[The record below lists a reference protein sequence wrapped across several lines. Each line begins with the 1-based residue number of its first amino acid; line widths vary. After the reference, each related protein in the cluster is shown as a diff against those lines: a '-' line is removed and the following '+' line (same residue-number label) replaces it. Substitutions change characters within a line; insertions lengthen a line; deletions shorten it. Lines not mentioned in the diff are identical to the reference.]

1 MSSSLNI
8 AQVLPPRG
16 SSWGELGYDTLRRGV
31 GGRETAVLKLA
42 EQWALAGHKVTCF
55 VPRQTSARYLMGDG
69 EVQLV
74 PQEAALH
81 VLAASIFDAVVAW
94 ECPRYLGAVPEG
106 TLRIVGMQVAH
117 LIEDFD
123 PSVVDRYVCLSPWAA
138 DFLAEQSNID
148 RNMIDTVPNG
158 ISLERFQVDFQAPE
172 HPRCVYTS
180 SPDRGLHHMMRLWPT
195 LNRQLFGGA
204 GEFVVGYGARR
215 WMNSN
220 VRWSHNLQADVVAQL
235 EEGFKQT
242 GVTDAGLLGQD
253 ELAKLQ
259 LGATLMTYSCDTMQ
273 PTETGCITVCEGFA
287 ARLPVVTTA
296 CDCLESEYRDVTEMI
311 DLPFDD
317 QAFIDACGR
326 ALEPTRRKELQDTAY
341 EFVKERTWEKT
352 SRAWM
357 DVLAGQTVT
366 S

>member
-1 MSSSLNI
+1 MSRSLSI
-8 AQVLPPRG
+8 AQVLPPGG
-16 SSWGELGYDTLRRGV
+16 SSWGDLGYDTLARGV

-42 EQWALAGHKVTCF
+42 EQWAKQGHRVTCF
-55 VPRQTSARYLMGDG
+55 VPRKNSERFVFGDG
-69 EVQLV
+69 EVQLL
-74 PQEAALH
+74 PQEAAVH
-81 VLAASIFDAVVAW
+81 VLAATIFDAVVAW
-94 ECPRYLGAVPEG
+94 ECPRYFAAVPAS
-106 TLRIVGMQVAH
+106 TLKVVGMQVAH
-117 LIEDFD
+117 LTEEFD
-123 PSVVDRYVCLSPWAA
+123 DSVVDRYVCLSPWAA
-138 DFLAEQSNID
+138 DFLADQAEIPRSK
-148 RNMIDTVPNG
+148 IDTVPNG
-158 ISLERFQVDFQAPE
+158 ISLERFDVPFPEVE

-180 SPDRGLHHMMRLWPT
+180 SPDRGLHHMMRLWPE
-195 LNRQLFGGA
+195 LNRQLFGGG

-215 WMNSN
+215 WMESN
-220 VRWSHNLQADVVAQL
+220 VRWTHNVQADVVAQL
-235 EEGFKQT
+235 EEGFKQH

-253 ELAKLQ
+253 ALARLQ
-259 LGATLMTYSCDTMQ
+259 LGATLMTYTCDTMQ

-317 QAFIDACGR
+317 QAYIDACGR
-326 ALEPTRRKELQDTAY
+326 ALEPAHRRELQDKAY